1 MKDNKNLNVFTM
13 CAYCPWRYPSNWWSN
28 IKQFFRHF
36 KWAWQRMTKGYCD
49 FDCFALDDYYL
60 KLIPATLRTLSEDTH
75 GYPEKFNTPN
85 KWQEELIGIAENF
98 EAAATTEKEYFKDG
112 NWIDMAIKNYE
123 EYSNFIDSSMR
134 AGFDGFKENF
144 WHLWD

>member
-13 CAYCPWRYPSNWWSN
+13 CSYSPWRYPSNWWSN

-36 KWAWQRMTKGYCD
+36 KWAWQRVTKGYCD

-60 KLIPATLRTLSEDTH
+60 KLIPSTLRTLSEDTH

-98 EAAATTEKEYFKDG
+98 EAAATTEEEYFKDD